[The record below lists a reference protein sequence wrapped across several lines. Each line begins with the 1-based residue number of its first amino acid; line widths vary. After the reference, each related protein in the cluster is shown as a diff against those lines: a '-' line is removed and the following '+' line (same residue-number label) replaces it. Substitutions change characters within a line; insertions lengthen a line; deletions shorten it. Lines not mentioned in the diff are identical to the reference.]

1 MPASAMLKSGVTLY
15 FVRHGETDW
24 NLAKRYQGQRDI
36 PLNDTGRAQAARNG
50 LVLAQT
56 LAADAAILD
65 YVASPLCRASETMEI
80 VRRELALSPKGY
92 RTDDRLREIHYGHWE
107 GLHWDKASE
116 VDPSGFAARAADAWN
131 WQPDGGESLGAV
143 SRRVE
148 SLLSEISRSSVIV
161 AHGGVSRLLRGLVM
175 GLTTVE
181 ILSLPVPQDQ
191 ILVVEAGSMRWL

>member
-1 MPASAMLKSGVTLY
+1 MLKPGVTLY

-50 LVLAQT
+50 RVLART
-56 LAADAAILD
+56 LAADAAIFD
-65 YVASPLCRASETMEI
+65 YVASPLGRARETMEI
-80 VRRELALSPKGY
+80 IRRELALTPDDYK
-92 RTDDRLREIHYGHWE
+92 TDDRLKEIHYGHWE
-107 GLHWDKASE
+107 GLLWDELSE
-116 VDPSGFAARAADAWN
+116 VDPGGVAARAADTWN

-148 SLLSEISRSSVIV
+148 SWLAEISRTSVVV
-161 AHGGVSRLLRGLVM
+161 AHGGVSRVLRGLAM
-175 GLTTVE
+175 SLPTAE

-191 ILVVEAGSMRWL
+191 ILVVEAGSLRWL

>member
-1 MPASAMLKSGVTLY
+1 MPAPAILKPGVTLY

-36 PLNDTGRAQAARNG
+36 PLNATGRAQAARNG
-50 LVLAQT
+50 RVLAQI

-80 VRRELALSPKGY
+80 IRRELALAPDDY
-92 RTDDRLREIHYGHWE
+92 RTDDRLKEIHYGHWE
-107 GLHWDKASE
+107 GLLWDAASE
-116 VDPSGFAARAADAWN
+116 IDPSGFAARAADTWN

-161 AHGGVSRLLRGLVM
+161 AHGGVSRVLRGLTM
-175 GLTTVE
+175 GLTTAE

-191 ILVVEAGSMRWL
+191 ILVVEAGSVRWL

>member
-1 MPASAMLKSGVTLY
+1 MLKPGVTLY

-50 LVLAQT
+50 RVLART
-56 LAADAAILD
+56 LAADAAIFD
-65 YVASPLCRASETMEI
+65 YVASPLGRARETMEI
-80 VRRELALSPKGY
+80 IRRELALTPDDY
-92 RTDDRLREIHYGHWE
+92 QTDDRLKEIHYGHWE
-107 GLHWDKASE
+107 GLLWDELSE
-116 VDPSGFAARAADAWN
+116 VDPGGVAARAADTWN

-148 SLLSEISRSSVIV
+148 SWLAEISRTSVVV
-161 AHGGVSRLLRGLVM
+161 AHGGVSRVLRGLAM
-175 GLTTVE
+175 SLPTAE

-191 ILVVEAGSMRWL
+191 ILVVEAGSLRWL